1 MNANFDQYVPRT
13 EEIRWLKT
21 ELTPMCCKEDG
32 RRGFTGA
39 EFEFPTCPAFSKGVV
54 EAAKNGLF
62 GFTLPGEKYLNAVVW
77 WMKQVR
83 GFEVEPKW
91 IVPTQGTIF
100 SVATTLR
107 LVTKPGE
114 GMIVLTPGYNRY
126 EQAAVRLG
134 RHAVKVPLWADAGA
148 YSIDFEALEKAMAD
162 KNNRL
167 LVLCNP
173 NNPTGNVWSLG
184 DLERI
189 AALSEKYGVT
199 VFSDEIFA
207 EVVFEGRVPSYAEAA
222 KDSPLAICCTGMGK
236 VFSLTGVNHA
246 NVIIPNLQLRERFI
260 AQRNADHYGSL
271 DPMVHAGLIA
281 SFNEEGKQ
289 WVSELNAYV
298 LENYQ
303 LIEGFMKENLPG
315 AVVTRPMGTY
325 VVWIDY
331 AGLGLSPE
339 ALKDLLTE
347 GTFLG
352 DSGEEYYSTETCMR
366 YSIACPRQ
374 EIEKALEKL
383 KTCLLP
389 TAEEVRKYVEA
400 NYVPEEME
408 WACEMLASTSAPPKK
423 VTPLK
428 RRAGS
433 PAKNSAKSFADAAP
447 MPRQGSLEDFLANPD
462 KTFQEKLFEYIDERG
477 LTGPQV
483 YRNYISKQ
491 VYSKI
496 LGNKDYHPNKFTA
509 IALCLS
515 LRLDLD
521 QALDLMGRAGW
532 SLSSSSKAD
541 LVVRFCFL
549 HRIYDLIQIN
559 IYMDECGCD
568 VVEKIK

>member
-1 MNANFDQYVPRT
+1 MNADFDRYVPRPG
-13 EEIRWLKT
+13 EIRWLKS
-21 ELTPMCCKEDG
+21 ELTPGEYG
-32 RRGFTGA
+32 ENGLRGFSGA
-39 EFEFPTCPAFSKGVV
+39 EFEFPTCPAFSKGVAK
-54 EAAKNGLF
+54 AAMNGLF
-62 GFTLPGEKYLNAVVW
+62 GFTLPGESYLKAIVW
-77 WMKQVR
+77 WMRQVR
-83 GFEVEPKW
+83 GFEIRPEW

-114 GMIVLTPGYNRY
+114 GMIVLTPGYSRY
-126 EQAAVRLG
+126 EQAALRLG
-134 RHAVKVPLWADAGA
+134 RHAVKVPLQSDSGT
-148 YSIDFEALEKAMAD
+148 YSIDFEALESAMAD
-162 KNNRL
+162 ADNQL
-167 LVLCNP
+167 LVICNP
-173 NNPTGNVWSLG
+173 NNPTGNVWSID
-184 DLERI
+184 DLKRI

-222 KDSPLAICCTGMGK
+222 KDSPLAIICTGLGK
-236 VFSLTGVNHA
+236 MFSLTGVNHA
-246 NVIIPNLQLRERFI
+246 NVIIPNAELRERFT

-281 SFNEEGKQ
+281 SFNEEGKK

-298 LENYQ
+298 FENYR
-303 LIEGFMKENLPG
+303 LIDRFMKEELPG
-315 AVVTRPMGTY
+315 AIVTRPMGTY

-331 AGLGLSPE
+331 AGLDLSPE
-339 ALKDLLTE
+339 ALRDLLSK
-347 GTFLG
+347 GGFWG
-352 DSGEEYYSTETCMR
+352 DSGEEYYGSSTCIR

-374 EIEKALEKL
+374 EIEKALDKL
-383 KTCLLP
+383 KNCLLP
-389 TAEEVRKYVEA
+389 TAEEVRKYVDA
-400 NYVPEEME
+400 NYVPEETK
-408 WACEMLASTSAPPKK
+408 WACEMLASTSAPAKK
-423 VTPLK
+423 AAPLK

-433 PAKNSAKSFADAAP
+433 SEKNSAKSFADAKP
-447 MPRQGSLEDFLANPD
+447 MLRQDSLEDFLANPD

-532 SLSSSSKAD
+532 SLSPSSKAD

-549 HRIYDLIQIN
+549 HRIYDLIQVN